1 MDTNINILA
10 FQKKKLKKLMVS
22 VNVQIYKIDIGKL
35 IFVKK
40 NIDFDRNIKEIILY
54 L

>member
-10 FQKKKLKKLMVS
+10 FQKKKLKKWMVS

-40 NIDFDRNIKEIILY
+40 DIDFDRNIKKIILY

>member
-1 MDTNINILA
+1 MDS
-10 FQKKKLKKLMVS
+10 F
-22 VNVQIYKIDIGKL
+22 NVQIYRIDIGKL

-40 NIDFDRNIKEIILY
+40 KYDFDRNIKKIILY